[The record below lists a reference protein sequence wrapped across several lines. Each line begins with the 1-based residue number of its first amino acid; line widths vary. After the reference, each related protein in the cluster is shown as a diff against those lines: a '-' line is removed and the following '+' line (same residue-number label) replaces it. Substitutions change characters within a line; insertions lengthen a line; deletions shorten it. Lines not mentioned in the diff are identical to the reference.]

1 MVMVIYLFFI
11 EKERCPLQKCAHS
24 KKARSMWYGL
34 TRYRQGCKEP
44 NLRSSGAL
52 KMLPYAR
59 KSPVPYLSTAKAQ
72 KKGCKLGEN
81 TQFALPIQES
91 CVAKPS
97 RVLVWPTQGCKKF
110 PISLGNEVILCRLE
124 QALQTCESVFRTGC
138 RVRLGLA
145 ARVS

>member
-1 MVMVIYLFFI
+1 MARVARRAIAIDDRMCVCVYLAQF
-11 EKERCPLQKCAHS
+11 A
-24 KKARSMWYGL
+24 
-34 TRYRQGCKEP
+34 
-44 NLRSSGAL
+44 RSSGAL

-81 TQFALPIQES
+81 TQFALPIQKS

-124 QALQTCESVFRTGC
+124 QALQTCESVCRTGC

>member
-1 MVMVIYLFFI
+1 MARVARRAIAIDDRMCVCVYLAQFI
-11 EKERCPLQKCAHS
+11 IARGPVALSKYYAPLRTQKPRA
-24 KKARSMWYGL
+24 
-34 TRYRQGCKEP
+34 
-44 NLRSSGAL
+44 
-52 KMLPYAR
+52 
-59 KSPVPYLSTAKAQ
+59 YLSTAKAQ

-81 TQFALPIQES
+81 TQFALPIQKS

-124 QALQTCESVFRTGC
+124 QALQTCESVCRTGC